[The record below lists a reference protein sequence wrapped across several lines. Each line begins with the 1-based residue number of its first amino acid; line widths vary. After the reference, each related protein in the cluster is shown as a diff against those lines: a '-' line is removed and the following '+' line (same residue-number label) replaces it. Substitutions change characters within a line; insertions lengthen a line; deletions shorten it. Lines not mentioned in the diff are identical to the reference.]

1 MPAAHAGRLPVR
13 LIAALLGLLLGL
25 FAGAAGAHEI
35 PTDARIQLYLKPGG
49 GKLEALVRA
58 PLDAL
63 RDIDPPLRG
72 EFVIVSKA
80 DRAIRHAAQ
89 IRVADQIEMR
99 ADGRALGAARIVA
112 ARIALA
118 SDRAFARGFA
128 AARAGVLAAPLAD
141 DLDLVWRQQWLDVL
155 LEWDLADDRA
165 ALSVHPRF
173 DRLAQRVA
181 TTLRFLPAQGGER
194 AFQLHGDPGPVT
206 LDRGPLQTAAR
217 FLAEGVRHILI
228 GLDHLLFL
236 ACLVIP
242 FRRWRPL
249 VVIVTAFTLG
259 HSLSL
264 AAAATGF
271 APDAGWFA
279 PLVETAIAASILYMA
294 IENVLG
300 ASLSRRWGLALGFGL
315 VHGFGFAFALR
326 EELQFAGEHLV
337 VALFFFNVGVEIGQL
352 LALAAMLAGLSLFFR
367 LVAREFLGVA
377 LLSALAGH
385 AAWHWM
391 VERGADLMK
400 LPPPAFD
407 AALLAGLLE
416 AAMAGLAVAG
426 LAFALRGAVGRWMG
440 APAPARQR

>member
-1 MPAAHAGRLPVR
+1 MPV
-13 LIAALLGLLLGL
+13 
-25 FAGAAGAHEI
+25 
-35 PTDARIQLYLKPGG
+35 DARIQLYLKPGG

-89 IRVADQIEMR
+89 IWVADQIEMR
-99 ADGRALGAARIVA
+99 ADGRALGPARIVA
-112 ARIALA
+112 TRIALA
-118 SDRAFARGFA
+118 SDRAFAQGFE

-141 DLDLVWRQQWLDVL
+141 ELDLVWRQQWLDVL
-155 LEWDLADDRA
+155 LEWDLSEDTA
-165 ALSVHPRF
+165 ALTVHPRF

-181 TTLRFLPAQGGER
+181 TALRFLPAQGGER
-194 AFQLHGDPGPVT
+194 AFLLHGDPGPVA
-206 LDRGPLQTAAR
+206 LDPGPWQTAAR
-217 FLAEGVRHILI
+217 FLAEGVRHILT

-249 VVIVTAFTLG
+249 VVIVTAFTIG
-259 HSLSL
+259 HSISL

-294 IENVLG
+294 VENVLG
-300 ASLSRRWGLALGFGL
+300 ASLSRRWGLALAFGL

-352 LALAAMLAGLSLFFR
+352 VALAAMLAGLGLFFR
-367 LVAREFLGVA
+367 LVPREFVGVA

-391 VERGADLMK
+391 VERGSDLAK
-400 LPPPAFD
+400 FPAPTLD
-407 AALLAGLLE
+407 AAFLAGLLE

-426 LAFALRGAVGRWMG
+426 LAYALRGAVGRWMG
-440 APAPARQR
+440 ARAPARQRENARV